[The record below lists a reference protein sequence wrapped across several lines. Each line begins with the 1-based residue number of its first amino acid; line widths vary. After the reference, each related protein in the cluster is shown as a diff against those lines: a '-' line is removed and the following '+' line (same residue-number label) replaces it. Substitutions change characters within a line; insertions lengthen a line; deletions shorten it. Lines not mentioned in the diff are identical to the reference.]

1 MKFKTTQIVAVFCL
15 ILINLTTQASFI
27 YAPLEELLAEADL
40 IVAGEIIHK
49 DYVKKETLNNWS
61 IRDPVTGQ
69 METKSEIK
77 MGIFTDYELHVDEVL
92 KGLIKTDIIDIEES
106 GGCYDGICVT
116 DSTGYQYEIGDRI
129 FILLKKRA
137 DRPFYQS
144 TRQGYTAYYLSDDGR
159 IYRHSDELEIING
172 AGFERSPQPEPETLE
187 EIKAVLDTQSI
198 Q

>member
-27 YAPLEELLAEADL
+27 YAPFKELLAEAEL

-49 DYVKKETLNNWS
+49 DYVGKETLNNWS
-61 IRDPVTGQ
+61 IRNPVTGQ

-77 MGIFTDYELHVDEVL
+77 MGVFTDYELHVDEIF
-92 KGLIKTDIIDIEES
+92 KGSIKADIIHIEES

-137 DRPFYQS
+137 DQHFYQS

-187 EIKAVLDTQSI
+187 DIKAVLDTQSL